1 MDNKLQEE
9 MISAYLD
16 DELDVKEREQ
26 VAKWLAEDPR
36 AQKMLQDLQRLQ
48 NDLRKLPRHRLNK
61 NLTRSVLQEIDT
73 SSGMPVAAEM
83 MRTVEPEL
91 EQEQAFY
98 SLARADCDHAVLPS
112 ASVTDQ
118 NVDEELKRVKDSG
131 RKRIYLWPALAVAA
145 AVLLMVFTSQRVEEK
160 SQNVAQVR
168 SDALEPVPRNA
179 TRSGDTLKTRSGDT
193 LKMERRPT
201 ATDDPSVLVQDQDK
215 NKFAKSRRR
224 EMPMRS
230 AVPQVNALRSQFSSE
245 GGDTETETA
254 LGEEATVEEDFEG
267 DRGGNVESDEAL
279 APITYVFTAD
289 AKIDIKGQLE
299 RLVEGNKEIE
309 VLDFNEALSRSGDL
323 RPMSNAHTFELQ
335 GPGTYA
341 IIKAI
346 IKIKGVALISS
357 NSFQAEEKNTN
368 ANLDATTPSDE
379 IQSGPQD
386 RVRLIFV
393 LPSKNP
399 LRR

>member
-179 TRSGDTLKTRSGDT
+179 TRSGDTLK
-193 LKMERRPT
+193 MERRPT

-254 LGEEATVEEDFEG
+254 LGEEATVAENLGG

-299 RLVEGNKEIE
+299 RLVEGNKTIE
-309 VLDFNEALSRSGDL
+309 VLDFNEALSRPDDL
-323 RPMSNAHTFELQ
+323 RPISNAHTFELQ
-335 GPGTYA
+335 GPVTYS

-346 IKIKGVALISS
+346 TKIKGVALISS
-357 NSFQAEEKNTN
+357 NSFQAKEKNTN
-368 ANLDATTPSDE
+368 ADLDATTPSDE